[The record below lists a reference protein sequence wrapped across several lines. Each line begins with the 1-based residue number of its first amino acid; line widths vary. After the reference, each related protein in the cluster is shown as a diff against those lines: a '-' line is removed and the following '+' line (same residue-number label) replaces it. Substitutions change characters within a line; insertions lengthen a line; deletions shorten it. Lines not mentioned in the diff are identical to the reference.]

1 MFDLDIQQ
9 RIAFIGLSRPKARN
23 AVPLG
28 EWKALA
34 GLVVEAAA
42 SGARAIVL
50 RSLVRDVF
58 CGGADIAEFGDFAAP
73 DRQSD
78 LRLAMAQALGT
89 LRDVPIPTFAAIDG
103 GCFGAGVALAIACD
117 IRIAGKNARFG
128 VPPSRLGI
136 TYPQVDIARLTAL
149 VGPGQAARLF
159 LVGDPIDA
167 DEAVRIG
174 LVEIRD
180 DQPIGRAELL
190 AARIASSGAPSSLRL
205 LKRSIALAE
214 AGCAADPDMDAAF
227 DGAFGSADLVEGL
240 VAFREKRPPAFG
252 R

>member
-1 MFDLDIQQ
+1 MFELDIQQ

-23 AVPLG
+23 AVPLD
-28 EWKALA
+28 EWNALA
-34 GLVVEAAA
+34 GLVGEAIA

-58 CGGADIAEFGDFAAP
+58 CGGADIAEFADFAEPA
-73 DRQSD
+73 RQAD
-78 LRLAMAQALGT
+78 LRLAMAHALGT
-89 LRDVPIPTFAAIDG
+89 VRDVPIPTFAAIDG

-167 DEAVRIG
+167 DEAARIG

-180 DQPIGRAELL
+180 DQPIGRAEIL
-190 AARIASSGAPSSLRL
+190 AARIAASGAPSSLRL

-214 AGCAADPDMDAAF
+214 AGCAADADMDAAF
-227 DGAFGSADLVEGL
+227 DAAFGSVDLVEGL
-240 VAFREKRPPAFG
+240 AAFREKRSPAFG
-252 R
+252 Q